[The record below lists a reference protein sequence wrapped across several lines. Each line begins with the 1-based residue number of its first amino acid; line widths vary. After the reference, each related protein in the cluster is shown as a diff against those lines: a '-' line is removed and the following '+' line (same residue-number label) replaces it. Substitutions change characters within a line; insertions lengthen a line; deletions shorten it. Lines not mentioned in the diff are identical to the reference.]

1 MRSRLDP
8 IFNPKSIA
16 VIGASR
22 KKGKIGRELLD
33 NLIRYEFQGKL
44 FPINP
49 NAEEVHSIPAY
60 PSILDVPD
68 EVDLAVIV
76 VPARHVT
83 EVMKECGKK
92 GVRGA
97 IVITAGFKETGE
109 KGAELERKL
118 HEVCKKYGIAMI
130 GPNCMGVINT
140 NENVRMNATFAPS
153 QPLRGRISFMSQS
166 GALGAAILD
175 HADNIK
181 VGFAKFVS
189 LGNKT
194 DVSGNDLLM
203 AWEDDPDTETILMY
217 IESFGNP
224 RNFVRIARS
233 VTRKKPII
241 ALKSGRTEAGAAAA
255 ASHTGALA
263 GLDEATDALFEQCGV
278 IRVGSIEELFDIAI
292 AFANQPLPKG
302 DRIAILTNAGGPAIM
317 TVDALVGAGLELAE
331 FSDRTK
337 RKLREYLPEEA
348 SIRNPVDMIAAAG
361 PKEYTMSMKAILADR
376 GVDALITIFVP
387 PIVTKEIEIAH
398 SIVEA
403 SKKYNK
409 PVLSCFLGRTEDS
422 PGFVYLT
429 DHNIPSYL
437 FPESAV
443 KSLTAMIAYSAY
455 LRRPKGKVKIFKVDR
470 GRVKRI
476 FRKVRREGR
485 TWLREL
491 EAFEVLR
498 SYGFSVV
505 QTEIAKNLEEVK
517 RLAKKIGYP
526 VVLKACGE
534 GIIHKTEV
542 GAVRLDIEDEE
553 ELTASYRQMVSSVK
567 KSGHKVDCFLVQEMV
582 NGGKEVILGMKYD
595 RRYGPL
601 LMFGTGGI
609 YVEYLK
615 DVAFRVAPLTDVD
628 ATRMIKSIKSYP
640 ILEGVRGEK
649 PSDVQSLIES
659 VLRLSQLTVEFDEIG
674 QMDINPIKLFE
685 RGKGYKVVDVRI
697 AVQER
702 ERH

>member
-1 MRSRLDP
+1 MRGRLDP
-8 IFNPKSIA
+8 VFNPKSIA

-22 KKGKIGRELLD
+22 KKGKIGRELLH

-49 NAEEVHSIPAY
+49 HAEEVHSIPAY

-76 VPARHVT
+76 VPAKYAID
-83 EVMKECGKK
+83 VMRDCGKK
-92 GVRGA
+92 GVKGA
-97 IVITAGFKETGE
+97 IVITAGFKETGK
-109 KGAELERKL
+109 KGAELEEKL
-118 HEVCKKYGIAMI
+118 HKVAKKYGIAMV

-140 NENVRMNATFAPS
+140 NENVQMNATFAPS
-153 QPLRGRISFMSQS
+153 QPLKGKISFMSQS

-203 AWEDDPDTETILMY
+203 AWEDDPDTETVLMY

-224 RNFVRIARS
+224 RNFVSIARD
-233 VTRKKPII
+233 VTAKKPII

-263 GLDEATDALFEQCGV
+263 GLDTATDALFEQCGV

-302 DRIAILTNAGGPAIM
+302 NRIAILTNAGGPAIM
-317 TVDALVGAGLELAE
+317 TVDALVGAGLELAKFGE
-331 FSDRTK
+331 RTK
-337 RKLREYLPEEA
+337 KKLRENLPKEA
-348 SIRNPVDMIAAAG
+348 SIKNPVDMIAAAG
-361 PKEYTMSMKAILADR
+361 PKEYVMAMKAILADR
-376 GVDALITIFVP
+376 RVDALITIFVP

-398 SIVEA
+398 SIVKA
-403 SKKYNK
+403 SKDYNK
-409 PVLSCFLGRTEDS
+409 TVLSCFLGRTEDS

-429 DHNIPSYL
+429 DHDIPSYL

-443 KSLTAMIAYSAY
+443 KSLAAMVAYRSY
-455 LRRPKGKVKIFKVDR
+455 LERPKGKVKTYRVDR
-470 GRVKRI
+470 KRARRA
-476 FRKVRREGR
+476 FRKAAKEKRV
-485 TWLREL
+485 WLREL
-491 EAFEVLR
+491 EAFDVLKA
-498 SYGFSVV
+498 YGFSVV
-505 QTEIAKNLEEVK
+505 RTEVGSNLEEVK
-517 RLAKKIGYP
+517 KLARKIGYP
-526 VVLKACGE
+526 VVLKACGKR
-534 GIIHKTEV
+534 IIHKTEI
-542 GAVRLDIEDEE
+542 GAVRLDIENEK
-553 ELTASYRQMVSSVK
+553 ELVASFKQMDSKVK
-567 KSGHKVDCFLVQEMV
+567 KKGYKVDCFLVQEMV
-582 NGGKEVILGMKYD
+582 KGGKEVILGMKSD

-628 ATRMIKSIKSYP
+628 ATRMVKSIKSYP

-649 PSDVQSLIES
+649 PSDVDSLIES
-659 VLRLSQLTVEFDEIG
+659 VIRLSQLAIEFDEIG

-685 RGKGYKVVDVRI
+685 KGYKVVDVRI
-697 AVQER
+697 ALQDKPK
-702 ERH
+702 

>member
-1 MRSRLDP
+1 MLRRLIP
-8 IFNPKSIA
+8 VFNPKSIA

-22 KKGKIGRELLD
+22 KKGKIGRELLH
-33 NLIRYEFQGKL
+33 NLIEYEYQGKL

-49 NAEEVHSIPAY
+49 YAEEVHSIPAY

-68 EVDLAVIV
+68 EVDLAVII
-76 VPARHVT
+76 VPAERSL
-83 EVMKECGKK
+83 EVMKNCGKK

-109 KGAELERKL
+109 TGAKLEKKL
-118 HEVCKKYGIAMI
+118 HEVAKRYGISMI

-140 NENVRMNATFAPS
+140 NEKVKMNATFAPT
-153 QPLRGRISFMSQS
+153 QPLKGRISFMSQS

-203 AWEDDPDTETILMY
+203 AWEDDPDTDIILMY

-224 RNFVRIARS
+224 RNFVRIARN
-233 VTRKKPII
+233 VTAKKPII

-263 GLDEATDALFEQCGV
+263 GLDAATDALFEQCGV

-292 AFANQPLPKG
+292 AFENQPLPK
-302 DRIAILTNAGGPAIM
+302 DNRIAVVTNAGGPAIM
-317 TVDALVGAGLELAE
+317 AVDALVGAGLKLAQLG
-331 FSDRTK
+331 DRT
-337 RKLREYLPEEA
+337 RKKLEDILPEEA
-348 SIRNPVDMIAAAG
+348 STKNPVDMIAAAG
-361 PKEYTMSMKAILADR
+361 PEEYEGVMNAVLADR
-376 GVDALITIFVP
+376 RVDGVITIFVP
-387 PIVTKEIEIAH
+387 PIITKEIEIAQ
-398 SIVEA
+398 SIVKSA
-403 SKKYNK
+403 KKHNK

-429 DHNIPSYL
+429 DNDIPSYI

-443 KSLTAMIAYSAY
+443 KSISSMVKYREY
-455 LRRPKGKVKIFKVDR
+455 LEREKGKIRTFRVDR
-470 GRVKRI
+470 KTPKNILRKIKRD
-476 FRKVRREGR
+476 KR
-485 TWLREL
+485 TWLAEMEAFGVLESFGFTTVTTEVVKTL
-491 EAFEVLR
+491 EA
-498 SYGFSVV
+498 
-505 QTEIAKNLEEVK
+505 AKK
-517 RLAKKIGYP
+517 AAKKIGYP
-526 VVLKACGE
+526 VVIKACGE
-534 GIIHKTEV
+534 GIIHKTEI
-542 GAVRLDIEDEE
+542 GAVALDIEDEK
-553 ELTASYRQMVSSVK
+553 ELISAYKKMIANVK
-567 KSGHKVDCFLVQEMV
+567 KAGYEPDCVLVQEMV
-582 NGGKEVILGMKYD
+582 KGGKEVILGMKYD
-595 RRYGPL
+595 EHYGPIV
-601 LMFGTGGI
+601 MFGTGGI

-628 ATRMIKSIKSYP
+628 AKRMVRSIQSYP

-649 PSDVQSLIES
+649 PSDVDSLIES
-659 VLRLSQLTVEFDEIG
+659 ILRLSQLAVEFEEIG

-685 RGKGYKVVDVRI
+685 KGDGYKIVDVRI
-697 AVQER
+697 AIR
-702 ERH
+702 

>member
-16 VIGASR
+16 IIGASR
-22 KKGKIGRELLD
+22 KKGKIGRELLH

-49 NAEEVHSIPAY
+49 HAEEVHSIPAY

-68 EVDLAVIV
+68 EVDLAVII
-76 VPARHVT
+76 VPAEHT
-83 EVMKECGKK
+83 IEVMKDCGKK

-109 KGAELERKL
+109 KGARLENKL
-118 HEVCKKYGIAMI
+118 HEVCKKYGISMI

-140 NENVRMNATFAPS
+140 NENVKMDATFAPS
-153 QPLRGRISFMSQS
+153 LPLTGRISFMSQS

-203 AWEDDPDTETILMY
+203 AWEDDSDTDIILMY

-224 RNFVRIARS
+224 RNFVRIARD

-263 GLDEATDALFEQCGV
+263 GLDVATDALFEQCGV

-302 DRIAILTNAGGPAIM
+302 NRIAILTNAGGPAIM
-317 TVDALVGAGLELAE
+317 TVDALVGAGLKLSE

-337 RKLREYLPEEA
+337 RKLRENLPEEA
-348 SIRNPVDMIAAAG
+348 SIKNPVDMIAAAG
-361 PKEYTMSMKAILADR
+361 PKEYEMAMEAILADR
-376 GVDALITIFVP
+376 RVDALVTIFVP

-398 SIVEA
+398 AIVKA
-403 SKKYNK
+403 SKKYKK

-429 DHNIPSYL
+429 ENDIPSYL

-443 KSLTAMIAYSAY
+443 KSLSAMVAYRTY
-455 LRRPKGKVKIFKVDR
+455 LEREKGKVRSYKVDR
-470 GRVKRI
+470 KTARKV
-476 FRKVRREGR
+476 FRKTAREKR

-491 EAFEVLR
+491 EAFDVLR
-498 SYGFSVV
+498 SYGLEVV
-505 QTEIAKNLEEVK
+505 ETEVGKNLEEVK
-517 RLAKKIGYP
+517 DFAKKIGYP

-534 GIIHKTEV
+534 GIIHKTEI
-542 GAVRLDIEDEE
+542 GAVVLNIEDEE
-553 ELTASYRQMVSSVK
+553 ELINSFKQMISNVK
-567 KSGHKVDCFLVQEMV
+567 REGFEVDCFLVQEMV
-582 NGGKEVILGMKYD
+582 KGGKEVILGMKYD
-595 RRYGPL
+595 EHYGPIV
-601 LMFGTGGI
+601 MFGTGGI

-628 ATRMIKSIKSYP
+628 ATRMVRSIRSYP
-640 ILEGVRGEK
+640 LLEGVRGEE
-649 PSDVQSLIES
+649 PSDVESLIES
-659 VLRLSQLTVEFDEIG
+659 IQRLSQMAVEFEEIG
-674 QMDINPIKLFE
+674 QMDINPIMLFE
-685 RGKGYKVVDVRI
+685 KGKGYKIVDVRI
-697 AVQER
+697 AIR
-702 ERH
+702 ET